1 MKEFAKPLV
10 VLILITLSSVAGAQL
25 LTGTATNGTTNKPA
39 AGDEII
45 LINLSSGM
53 EVSADGAG
61 PHLIRAIHQGVT
73 YHQMAPP
80 GTNSVEVQVYDVAKK
95 ITELS
100 MTADV
105 LRFEADSGQLH
116 GKRLFAV
123 NNASAPAKTQMNDHN
138 FEFYLPEGAK
148 LESAQARAPNGQ
160 PIVAEATPQSE
171 KNRFAIAF
179 PLRPGET
186 QFQVEFTLPYSGSIK
201 IDPKPLYPA
210 QHVVVVIPKTMQF
223 IAANPSQ
230 FQSMQ
235 DPGQSDTI
243 VQVAQQTQAG
253 QSLPFTISGTGT
265 ISESPAQVASGAA
278 QQAQGRDNRPGG
290 GLGAPI
296 DAPDPLQQY
305 RWPILIGFA
314 LILAV
319 GAWVV
324 MKRQPSTGAA
334 PAASIADP
342 RIPTHSAASF
352 VPSTKSAMLLEALKE
367 EMFQLELERRQGKI
381 APAEYEKAKAALDQ
395 TLDRALKRRA

>member
-1 MKEFAKPLV
+1 MLLTKLATVAPAPRQQLVGSAILAVILSSFAAAQ
-10 VLILITLSSVAGAQL
+10 TLS
-25 LTGTATNGTTNKPA
+25 GTATNGTTGKPA

-45 LINLSSGM
+45 LIHLSNGM
-53 EVSADGAG
+53 EVAAKTKADSAGKFSFKLSDGAG

-95 ITELS
+95 ITDLS

-123 NNASAPAKTQMNDHN
+123 NNTSAPAKTQMNDHN

-171 KNRFAIAF
+171 KNRYAIAF

-186 QFQVEFTLPYSGSIK
+186 QFQVEFTLPYAGSIK
-201 IDPKPLYPA
+201 LDPKPLYPA

-223 IAANPSQ
+223 NAGNSTQ

-235 DPGQSDTI
+235 DPGQSDTV
-243 VQVAQQTQAG
+243 VQVAQQTEAG

-265 ISESPAQVASGAA
+265 ISETPDQTASGAA
-278 QQAQGRDNRPGG
+278 KGQGRDNRPGG

-296 DAPDPLQQY
+296 DAPEPLQQY

-314 LILAV
+314 LVLAV

-324 MKRQPSTGAA
+324 IKRKPATPALPVALVSATDSAATTLAEPFAA
-334 PAASIADP
+334 PQAPRTSTTSSPAA
-342 RIPTHSAASF
+342 R
-352 VPSTKSAMLLEALKE
+352 
-367 EMFQLELERRQGKI
+367 
-381 APAEYEKAKAALDQ
+381 
-395 TLDRALKRRA
+395 